1 MRKIGYQVLG
11 LLVWRGLQ
19 ALLKQRYGDT
29 PRKLALGGLT
39 LGVIGALVLA
49 GRRAASE

>member
-11 LLVWRGLQ
+11 LLVWKGLR
-19 ALLKQRYGDT
+19 ALLRQRYGDA
-29 PRKLALGGLT
+29 PRKVALGGVMLA
-39 LGVIGALVLA
+39 VIGALVLA